1 MLDRLIAQELAQ
13 GCPPSVR
20 LVGVKIRNRGEV
32 KKLGVGENLL
42 RVGDYVMVE
51 LEGDVTYGVVHIAP
65 YTMPF
70 MPPMRMMKSI
80 LRKATTDELMVI
92 KRHEQLAA
100 EGLAELR
107 GKAAALGLPLKPV
120 EVYCAF
126 NRRQMTFVYR
136 AEDRVDFRELVRVL
150 ARRFGGR
157 IQMRQIGSREEA
169 SRLGGIDTCGLVLC
183 CASFL
188 TDIRPVTAKQA
199 KALGVAVD
207 DSRFLGIC
215 GRLKCCLLFEA
226 MDSQGCLDKPTQL
239 ITPTATRVQ

>member
-1 MLDRLIAQELAQ
+1 MLDRLIDQELPQ
-13 GCPPSVR
+13 GCHPSVR
-20 LVGVKIRNRGEV
+20 LVGVRIRDRGEV
-32 KKLGVGENLL
+32 KKLGAGDRPL
-42 RVGDYVMVE
+42 RIGDYVMVE
-51 LEGDVTYGVVHIAP
+51 VEGDLTYGVVYTAP

-70 MPPMRMMKSI
+70 MPPMRMMKSV
-80 LRKATTDELMVI
+80 LRKATSDDLTVI
-92 KRHEQLAA
+92 RRHERLAA
-100 EGLAELR
+100 EGLTKLR
-107 GKAAALGLPLKPV
+107 GKAAVLGLRLKPV

-126 NRRQMTFVYR
+126 NRRQMTFVYT
-136 AEDRVDFRELVRVL
+136 AEERVDFRELVRVL

-157 IQMRQIGSREEA
+157 IEMRQIGAREEA

-188 TDIRPVTAKQA
+188 TDIKPVTARQA

-207 DSRFLGIC
+207 DFRFLGIC

-226 MDSQGCLDKPTQL
+226 MDSQGCVERPQQL